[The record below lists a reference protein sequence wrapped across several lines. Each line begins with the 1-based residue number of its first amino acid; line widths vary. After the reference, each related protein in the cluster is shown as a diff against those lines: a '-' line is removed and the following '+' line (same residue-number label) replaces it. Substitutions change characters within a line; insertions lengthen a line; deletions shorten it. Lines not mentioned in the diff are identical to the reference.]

1 MINSRK
7 SRFSDGL
14 GGVKIG
20 DGAVVA
26 AGAVVASDVPPY
38 AIVGGCPAKV
48 IKYRFKQD
56 EISRLLAEKWW
67 NLPLEEIAKN
77 YLKFSN
83 IKTYFDGKN

>member
-1 MINSRK
+1 MMS
-7 SRFSDGL
+7 GL
-14 GGVKIG
+14 QVMCYFWGVKIG

-56 EISRLLAEKWW
+56 EISRLLAENGGIFHWKR
-67 NLPLEEIAKN
+67 
-77 YLKFSN
+77 
-83 IKTYFDGKN
+83 